1 MPFLSVGIFGLIIAT
16 ALLFVVPDVKSNS
29 GDSLREN
36 GRSLTI
42 KPILRVTFCHKLLI
56 LSKVRPDYLNKIC
69 DYLHK
74 HFPILVSI
82 DISPVPGQFPYTL
95 WYWYDRVDA

>member
-29 GDSLREN
+29 GDSLIEN

-42 KPILRVTFCHKLLI
+42 KAILRVKFCYKLLI
-56 LSKVRPDYLNKIC
+56 LSKVKI
-69 DYLHK
+69 LK
-74 HFPILVSI
+74 
-82 DISPVPGQFPYTL
+82 QNM
-95 WYWYDRVDA
+95 